1 MIKALSLSLPG
12 SIALAALV
20 GAGSAPSGFAGAL
33 VQTGSAG
40 IDHKPVACVVADRF
54 PRFEARF
61 EGLEVGAAR
70 VVFQGAS
77 PDWYSVAMKSEG
89 PAFAGVLPKPLKSL
103 KALKYYIE
111 VTDRAL
117 ATQRTPD
124 YTTTVVSGAGEC
136 ANRVVAAALSTASIV
151 LQSPAGVAAFPAGFA
166 PSGII
171 AGAGGAVTGTAAG
184 SAAGGGAS
192 AGAAGAAAGATVAAG
207 GLSGG
212 AIAGIAIGAAGAVA
226 GAAAASGGDSSP
238 APTPAPTPVATPT
251 PQPTPTPAPSTLAGR
266 WVGTWRDNDANPQCP
281 APFAFNTTI
290 DFTLSGSSIGGTMLN
305 IATSVCPGPGSSFS
319 GPISS
324 GSISGTS
331 VQFVAT
337 LNTVSPVRTFTF
349 TGSVNG
355 TSAGST
361 LTGTYVTTVDGFP
374 QVSIRGTLT
383 ATKQ

>member
-1 MIKALSLSLPG
+1 MIKTLASS
-12 SIALAALV
+12 SSRALAVAILIV
-20 GAGSAPSGFAGAL
+20 TGLARPAFPGAL

-54 PRFEARF
+54 PRLEARF
-61 EGLEVGAAR
+61 EGIEVGAAR

-77 PDWYSVAMKSEG
+77 PDWYSVAMKPEG
-89 PAFAGVLPKPLKSL
+89 GAFAGVLPKPLKSL

-124 YTTTVVSGAGEC
+124 HTTVVVGGAGEC

-151 LQSPAGVAAFPAGFA
+151 LQGPAGVAALPAGFA
-166 PSGII
+166 PTGVV
-171 AGAGGAVTGTAAG
+171 AGAGGAVTGSAAG
-184 SAAGGGAS
+184 TAAGGGAS
-192 AGAAGAAAGATVAAG
+192 AGAAGAAGATVAAG

-212 AIAGIAIGAAGAVA
+212 AIAGIALGAAGAVA
-226 GAAAASGGDSSP
+226 GVAAASGGEASP
-238 APTPAPTPVATPT
+238 APTPAPVATPT
-251 PQPTPTPAPSTLAGR
+251 PQPTPTPSPSTLAGR
-266 WVGTWRDNDANPQCP
+266 WVGTWTDNDTTPQCA

-305 IATSVCPGPGSSFS
+305 IATSACPGPGSSFS

-324 GSISGTS
+324 GSVSGTS

-337 LNTVSPVRTFTF
+337 LNTVSPVRTLTF

-355 TSAGST
+355 TAPGSR
-361 LTGTYVTTVDGFP
+361 LTGTYVTTVAGFP
-374 QVSIRGTLT
+374 QISIRGTLT